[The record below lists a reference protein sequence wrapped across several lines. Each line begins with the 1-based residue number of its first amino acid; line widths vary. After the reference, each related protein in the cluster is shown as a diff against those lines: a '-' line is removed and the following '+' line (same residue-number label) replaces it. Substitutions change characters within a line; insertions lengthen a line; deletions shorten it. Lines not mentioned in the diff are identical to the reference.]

1 MLNLEQNVQNAA
13 MVVQRSVGSAHAVP
27 KQKKQTKAA
36 KYFAALERKQAE
48 NSVAKRPFQTSR
60 GSGTSA

>member
-1 MLNLEQNVQNAA
+1 

-48 NSVAKRPFQTSR
+48 NSVAKRTFQTSR